1 MSVYNDFNS
10 LPLRRVSRI
19 LARATAAISLFI
31 GAAAF
36 AQVSVRDAQNP
47 ADNPA
52 KDSANQGQAPLDQ
65 LNLANPQGKTFVP
78 PPEKP
83 DKALQFFTDSKVAA
97 QLRSYYFYRDKFD
110 DSLSEAWALG
120 GSLSWKSGYF
130 MDFFSVGA
138 VGYTSIPAYAPSDRD
153 GTTLLE
159 PGQKGFATLGQI
171 YGEFKFTDRIFAAV
185 GRKEYNTPYVNKNDT
200 RMVPNTFEG
209 ATVYGTAGSK
219 DGGKTEPAIRFGAGY
234 LDKIKER
241 NDDDF
246 VWMSRDAGS
255 SAERGVVLGG
265 ANVDWQGWSFG
276 AMDYYSADIM
286 NIFYAEGKGTFFK
299 GQDHELRLGAQF
311 TDQRSDGNNRLTGSD
326 FSTDQFGVK
335 GDFAVGDFLFTLAYT
350 FVADGANMR
359 SPWGSYPGFTSVQV
373 EDFFRAGE
381 QAGMVRVG
389 YDLSNLGLKGVSTY
403 GLWVHGWGVEA
414 PDHNEDELDA
424 NLQWAAEKNST
435 LNGLSVRLR
444 YAYVRQD
451 GGGDPDISEVRLI
464 VNYDIPIPS
473 FK

>member
-19 LARATAAISLFI
+19 LTRATAAISLFI
-31 GAAAF
+31 GGAAF
-36 AQVSVRDAQNP
+36 AQVSGADGQTP
-47 ADNPA
+47 ADHPA
-52 KDSANQGQAPLDQ
+52 KVCANQVQGPVDQ
-65 LNLANPQGKTFVP
+65 LNLANPQAKAFVP

-83 DKALQFFTDSKVAA
+83 DKAMQFFTASKVAA

-138 VGYTSIPAYAPSDRD
+138 VGYTSIPPYAPSDPD

-209 ATVYGTAGSK
+209 VTVYGTAGSK

-246 VWMSRDAGS
+246 VWMSQDAGS
-255 SAERGVVLGG
+255 SAQRGVVLAG

-276 AMDYYSADIM
+276 AI
-286 NIFYAEGKGTFFK
+286 
-299 GQDHELRLGAQF
+299 
-311 TDQRSDGNNRLTGSD
+311 
-326 FSTDQFGVK
+326 
-335 GDFAVGDFLFTLAYT
+335 
-350 FVADGANMR
+350 
-359 SPWGSYPGFTSVQV
+359 
-373 EDFFRAGE
+373 
-381 QAGMVRVG
+381 
-389 YDLSNLGLKGVSTY
+389 
-403 GLWVHGWGVEA
+403 
-414 PDHNEDELDA
+414 
-424 NLQWAAEKNST
+424 
-435 LNGLSVRLR
+435 
-444 YAYVRQD
+444 
-451 GGGDPDISEVRLI
+451 
-464 VNYDIPIPS
+464 
-473 FK
+473 